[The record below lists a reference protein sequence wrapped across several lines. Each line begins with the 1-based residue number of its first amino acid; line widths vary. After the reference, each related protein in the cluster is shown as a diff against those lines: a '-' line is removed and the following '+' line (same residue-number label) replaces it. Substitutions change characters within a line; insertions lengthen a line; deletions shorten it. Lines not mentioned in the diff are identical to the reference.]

1 MQTVIIEP
9 FKIIGISI
17 QTTNENNQASKD
29 IAALWG
35 RFMEENLLT
44 KIPNKASSDIYSLYT
59 SYEGD
64 HTQPYTTILGC
75 RVENLDEIPVGMI
88 GKSIVGGKYFKTS
101 TKGDL
106 MQGLIVKKWEKIF
119 GMDLDRTYVAD
130 FEIYGKKAQNPS
142 AAEVDVFVGI
152 KG

>member
-106 MQGLIVKKWEKIF
+106 MQGLIVKQWEKIF

>member
-44 KIPNKASSDIYSLYT
+44 KIPNKACSDIYSLYT

-106 MQGLIVKKWEKIF
+106 MQGLIVKQWEKIF

>member
-44 KIPNKASSDIYSLYT
+44 KIPNKACSDIYSLYT

-75 RVENLDEIPVGMI
+75 RVGENIWN
-88 GKSIVGGKYFKTS
+88 
-101 TKGDL
+101 
-106 MQGLIVKKWEKIF
+106 GL
-119 GMDLDRTYVAD
+119 G
-130 FEIYGKKAQNPS
+130 
-142 AAEVDVFVGI
+142 
-152 KG
+152 